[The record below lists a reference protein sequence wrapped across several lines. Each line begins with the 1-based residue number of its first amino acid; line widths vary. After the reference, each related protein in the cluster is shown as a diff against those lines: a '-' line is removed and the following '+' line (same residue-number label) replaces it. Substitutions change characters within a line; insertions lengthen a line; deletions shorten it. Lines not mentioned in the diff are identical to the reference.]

1 MYCKYT
7 ITSKGITFEASYF
20 HCISVLV
27 SEQTFLNVK
36 MNVIEMNF
44 TLIFT
49 EEKDVDDS
57 VNNDENDEDEHDED
71 EDNFIMSMPVLMD
84 DLSPIPQ
91 ASTAKKIQNEGN
103 VSTRK
108 RKTESNEAARTSTSS
123 KRRPTSKATPVNSD
137 LPKAKLKVKVK
148 SGKTPGRSKK

>member
-1 MYCKYT
+1 MYCKYI

-91 ASTAKKIQNEGN
+91 ASTAKKN
-103 VSTRK
+103 
-108 RKTESNEAARTSTSS
+108 
-123 KRRPTSKATPVNSD
+123 
-137 LPKAKLKVKVK
+137 PK
-148 SGKTPGRSKK
+148 